1 MLTKKL
7 STQLSI
13 YLSLVLRH
21 KPEELGIV
29 LDENGWTHVPTLLD
43 KLNATGRVCE
53 LSDLKTIVGEDEK
66 GRYQLDDAFQYI
78 RAVQGHSHLSV
89 KGMQHE
95 LATPP
100 ETLYHGTPA
109 SNVESINLK
118 GISRQQRLYV
128 HLTADKE
135 QALKSAIRR
144 KTDGV
149 VYAIDTAKMLRMGM
163 VFYRAENGVWLTKRV
178 PYCAL
183 SLSVY
188 DEAPFIPEVAGN
200 NETSS

>member
-1 MLTKKL
+1 MLSNKL

-21 KPEELGIV
+21 KPEELEII

-53 LSDLKTIVGEDEK
+53 LTDLQRIVDEDEK
-66 GRYQLDDAFQYI
+66 GRYRFDDAFQYI
-78 RAVQGHSHLSV
+78 RAVQGHSHASV

-100 ETLYHGTPA
+100 AILYHGTPA
-109 SNVESINLK
+109 SNRESIDRK

-128 HLTADKE
+128 HLTDDRE
-135 QALKSAIRR
+135 QAWKSATRR
-144 KTDGV
+144 KTDGI
-149 VYAIDTAKMLRMGM
+149 VYAIDTVKMLRMGM
-163 VFYRAENGVWLTKRV
+163 VFYRADNGVWLTKRV
-178 PYCAL
+178 PFCAL
-183 SLSVY
+183 SVHGH
-188 DEAPFIPEVAGN
+188 DEAAFITPVVGN

>member
-1 MLTKKL
+1 MLSKKL

-21 KPEELGIV
+21 KPEELDIV
-29 LDENGWTHVPTLLD
+29 LDENGWTSVPVLLD

-53 LSDLKTIVGEDEK
+53 LIDLQHIVSTDEK
-66 GRYQLDDAFQYI
+66 GRYQFDDACGFI
-78 RAVQGHSHLSV
+78 RAVQGHSHPGV
-89 KGMQHE
+89 AGMQHE
-95 LATPP
+95 FAIPP
-100 ETLYHGTPA
+100 VTLYHGTPA

-128 HLTADKE
+128 HLTDDRE
-135 QALKSAIRR
+135 QAWKSATRR

-149 VYAIDTAKMLRMGM
+149 VYAVDTEKMLRMGM

-178 PYCAL
+178 PFCAL
-183 SLSVY
+183 SVCGY
-188 DEAPFIPEVAGN
+188 DETPFYPDVVGN
-200 NETSS
+200 NEISS